1 MTGGAAGDG
10 AGDISA
16 ELQGGGSTG
25 SSMDLTAV
33 ATVLEPG
40 ETPGA
45 PTPVPAGPATTVPAP
60 APGAAPGAGSR
71 ALVDGFGSGAGSGTS
86 SGSGMIRGS
95 SSSGSS
101 GGGSS
106 GSGSGAAV
114 RAAPPAP
121 TTTVAPVVTQPVL
134 IPANGG
140 TVTVRCEEGT
150 TVSIVAANPNG
161 GYVVDVRSPGREVE
175 VRFESK
181 HVHRQG
187 ASCSAGSVVPKVQ
200 ESGQGRLRPGRGRQP
215 LRDRGGRQLI
225 AGLHEHVGDEVPQ
238 VVLAA
243 PEQPRLDDAEH
254 GGRHRRAERR
264 RRRRVVACRYF
275 WRPGR

>member
-1 MTGGAAGDG
+1 MRNRSFVLVAVWLIGTGFAMGMASFAVQLAG
-10 AGDISA
+10 AGVTEGALPVMAQSDISA

-25 SSMDLTAV
+25 TSLMDLTAV

-45 PTPVPAGPATTVPAP
+45 PTPVSAGPATTVPAP
-60 APGAAPGAGSR
+60 APGAAPGAGSPG
-71 ALVDGFGSGAGSGTS
+71 ASSTGSGSGAGSGTS
-86 SGSGMIRGS
+86 SGSGTSGGS

-101 GGGSS
+101 GSGSS

-114 RAAPPAP
+114 TTAPPAP
-121 TTTVAPVVTQPVL
+121 TTTVAPVVTQP

-140 TVTVRCEEGT
+140 TVTVRCEGT

-161 GYVVDVRSPGREVE
+161 GYVVDVRDPGPREVE

-181 HVHRQG
+181 DNTSTVK

-200 ESGQGRLRPGRGRQP
+200 ESGK
-215 LRDRGGRQLI
+215 GG
-225 AGLHEHVGDEVPQ
+225 
-238 VVLAA
+238 
-243 PEQPRLDDAEH
+243 
-254 GGRHRRAERR
+254 
-264 RRRRVVACRYF
+264 
-275 WRPGR
+275 